1 MKTIIKSH
9 KINHLMCLV
18 TLVIGITSCSKEL
31 VYKNMPG
38 IYIDKEK
45 LTARDSTAYS
55 FAEKSAALML
65 DTIYIPIKISGEMSN
80 TDRAVPLQANAAKTN
95 AIAGTHYQILSS
107 VVKANELT
115 ARVAV
120 LVKRTPDLKTRQLRI
135 FLEIVPSADFPLT
148 ITNTKTNSTYN
159 GEPSASYNPGYLI
172 KLTDQLLK
180 PDTWDGSGSWF
191 KYYFGAY
198 SAVKFK
204 FIIEVTGRIVWGD
217 RARYGPDAPTDTEMQ
232 IYYTK
237 LITALYEYEKING
250 PMIDETG
257 NQVTFPKL

>member
-9 KINHLMCLV
+9 KINCLLCLA

-55 FAEKSAALML
+55 FAEKSATLML
-65 DTIYIPIKISGEMSN
+65 DTIYIPVKISGELSG
-80 TDRAVPLQANAAKTN
+80 TDRIVPLTANAAKTN
-95 AIAGTHYQILSS
+95 ATAGTHYQILPT

-115 ARVAV
+115 ARAAV
-120 LVKRTPDLKTRQLRI
+120 LLKRTPDLKTNQLRI
-135 FLEIVPSADFPLT
+135 FLEIVPNAEFPL
-148 ITNTKTNSTYN
+148 IIANTKTNSTFN
-159 GEPSASYNPGYLI
+159 GEASATYNPGYLI
-172 KLTDQLLK
+172 KLTDQILK

-204 FIIEVTGRIVWGD
+204 FIIEVTGRTVWGD
-217 RARYGPDAPTDTEMQ
+217 RARYGADAPTSAQMQ

-237 LITALYEYEKING
+237 VITALYEYEKING

-257 NQVTFPKL
+257 NQVTFPKI

>member
-9 KINHLMCLV
+9 KINCLLCLA
-18 TLVIGITSCSKEL
+18 TLAVAITSCSKEL

-55 FAEKSAALML
+55 FAEKSESLML
-65 DTIYIPIKISGEMSN
+65 DTIYIPVKISGEVSN
-80 TDRAVPLQANAAKTN
+80 TDRNVPLQANAAKTN
-95 AIAGTHYQILSS
+95 AIAGTHYQILTT
-107 VVKANELT
+107 VIKANELT

-120 LVKRTPDLKTRQLRI
+120 LLKRTPDLKSKQLRI
-135 FLEIVPSADFPLT
+135 YLETAPNTDFPLT
-148 ITNTKTNSTYN
+148 ITSTKTNSTFS
-159 GEPSASYNPGYLI
+159 GEASSTYSPGYLI
-172 KLTDQLLK
+172 KLTDQILK

-191 KYYFGAY
+191 RYYFGTY

-204 FIIEVTGRIVWGD
+204 FIIEVTGRTVWGD
-217 RARYGPDAPTDTEMQ
+217 RARYGPDAPTSAQLQ

-257 NQVTFPKL
+257 NQVTFPKI